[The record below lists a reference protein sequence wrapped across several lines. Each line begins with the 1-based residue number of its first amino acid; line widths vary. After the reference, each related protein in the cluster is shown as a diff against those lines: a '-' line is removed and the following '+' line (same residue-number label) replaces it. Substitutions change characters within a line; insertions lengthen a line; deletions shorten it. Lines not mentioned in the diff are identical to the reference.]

1 MESRRE
7 RDARGG
13 PVDATGMPG
22 FDGRAMPQ
30 PSHIYASTLHRRGR
44 RWRRRRPIW
53 PAAALSTLLVL
64 AAAVL
69 IGGFY

>member
-1 MESRRE
+1 MK
-7 RDARGG
+7 GG
-13 PVDATGMPG
+13 
-22 FDGRAMPQ
+22 MPQ

-44 RWRRRRPIW
+44 RWGRRRPIW

-69 IGGFY
+69 IGGLD

>member
-1 MESRRE
+1 MPATRRVD
-7 RDARGG
+7 RDGE
-13 PVDATGMPG
+13 PS
-22 FDGRAMPQ
+22 FDEKGMPQ

-69 IGGFY
+69 IGGLD